1 MTTEAEERF
10 LTLPNILTLARFA
23 LAPIFALTVIGDHP
37 FGALWV
43 IFAAAATDVLDGF
56 TARLL
61 GLRTGIGTVIDP
73 LADKVL
79 GATAYVLLSIKSL
92 GMANAIPIWLTATV
106 LGRDFIILAGGVV
119 ISLARGRREFR
130 PSLLGKIT
138 TVMQVTTIFWV
149 VLVNCGQAS
158 AWRRKAAPGCRLVP
172 RRADLALR
180 ADAGFHR
187 HLRGALHRSGN
198 PLDVFRPAL
207 RAVKACCGR

>member
-1 MTTEAEERF
+1 MPPGRNEEGAMTIEAEERF

-23 LAPIFALTVIGDHP
+23 LAPIFALTVIGNHP

-73 LADKVL
+73 LADKVV

-106 LGRDFIILAGGVV
+106 LGRDFIILAGGVI

-130 PSLLGKIT
+130 PSVLGKIT

-149 VLVNCGQAS
+149 VLANCVGAS
-158 AWRRKAAPGCRLVP
+158 AWRQKPFLAAVSSPGVLTWLYGLTLAFTVISGAHYVVRGIRWMYSDP
-172 RRADLALR
+172 R
-180 ADAGFHR
+180 
-187 HLRGALHRSGN
+187 
-198 PLDVFRPAL
+198 
-207 RAVKACCGR
+207 